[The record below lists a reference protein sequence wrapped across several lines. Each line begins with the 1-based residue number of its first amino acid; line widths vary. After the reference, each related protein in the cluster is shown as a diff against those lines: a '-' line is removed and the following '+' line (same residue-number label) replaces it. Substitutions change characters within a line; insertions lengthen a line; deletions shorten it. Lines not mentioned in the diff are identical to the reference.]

1 MANKNSH
8 PTMEE
13 LLLSADGELSRRD
26 LRRIHNHLVACWV
39 CRTKMSDIE
48 GTIATVVKI
57 HHETLDAQL
66 PPAVGPRALLKARM
80 AELSAAPGDGW
91 HFPLPFRSAIYAY
104 ALALL
109 LMLGSAFLYWRL
121 SPSTNPSFNTGLL
134 PNHRLTP
141 GATRSV
147 SLEAI
152 CASQQDEVV
161 RPVSGTLQKAVFQE
175 YGMRNAR
182 PENYEVDYLITPG
195 LGGSDDIRNLWPEPR
210 YDSTWNSAVKDQ
222 LEDYLH
228 RSVCDGQVDL
238 ATAQKD
244 VASDWIAA
252 YKRYFHRDVP
262 LS

>member
-1 MANKNSH
+1 MADNNSH
-8 PTMEE
+8 PTIEE

-26 LRRIHNHLVACWV
+26 SGRIRDHLAACWD
-39 CRTKMSDIE
+39 CRAKMSDIE
-48 GTIATVVKI
+48 GTIAAVVKI
-57 HHETLDAQL
+57 HHETLDPRL
-66 PPAVGPRALLKARM
+66 PPAAGSRALLKARL
-80 AELSAAPGDGW
+80 AESSGVHGSAGW
-91 HFPLPFRSAIYAY
+91 RFPLNFRFANYVY
-104 ALALL
+104 ALAFLL
-109 LMLGSAFLYWRL
+109 IAGSAALYLHQLQR
-121 SPSTNPSFNTGLL
+121 SGTGLL

-141 GATRSV
+141 GAIRMV

-152 CASQQDEVV
+152 CSSQHDEVV

-210 YDSTWNSAVKDQ
+210 YDITWNSAVKDQ

-262 LS
+262 L